1 MTTNR
6 TALPATACTG
16 PGRRHRR
23 PGPGRGWLGLRRLAR
38 VGLLGAACA
47 GAAAAP
53 LPDELLQAV
62 RAGPPVGV
70 IVEFD
75 ARAIDR
81 EAAARRARLPR
92 GIDDDAALAVR
103 AARYRALKDGVMQ
116 PLRQRPDIDAV
127 RDYTH
132 LPLRLARVRSEA
144 ALRALA
150 AQPGVRALHADRL
163 HRHVLAQSLPLL
175 SQPVVASA
183 GLRGAGATVAVIDDG
198 INLTHS
204 AFGGCTAVATP
215 ASCRIAAMETF
226 VASPSA
232 GNAHGTNVAAI
243 VVGVAPDARVASLDV
258 FGSSGALTSDIV
270 SAIDWAIANRGSL
283 NIVAINMSL
292 GDGSRNTTACGNN
305 GTNPFLTP
313 ITNARNAGL
322 SVVAAAGNNAYN
334 NGTFTPGLN
343 KPACT
348 PGAVSV
354 GAVYDSAQGG
364 LTWFSG
370 QAAQCTDA
378 STAADKVACFSN
390 SASYLSLLAP
400 GAVITAGGA
409 NFGGTSQATPHVA
422 GALAVLRASFPGET
436 LGAIEARLTANGT
449 AVTDARDGLTRPR
462 LNLRAAARP
471 RNDAHGSAD
480 ALNSASGSAV
490 GSNRLATREPGE
502 PQPVPAAN
510 QSVWWRWTAP
520 AAGQLT
526 LDTLGSGFDTHLD
539 VYTGGT
545 LATLSRVAG
554 NDNADGAT
562 SASALRFQAQAGAA
576 YYWAVDS
583 ADGSAGDVSLQWS
596 LNTSAQANLS
606 VTLSGPSSAA
616 PGSTV
621 TYTLT
626 VSNAGPQAAT
636 AVVASVVLPAG
647 IGVASLPAECLLQD
661 ATIACT
667 AAELASGASLSYALL
682 LRIDS
687 LNEPVSLSASVSSAV
702 PDPVAGDNAAA
713 APLAVANDADI
724 PTLPE
729 WGVLL
734 LGGLLLWR
742 LGMAPHRTCSWAGQP
757 ERASQQDLIGR

>member
-1 MTTNR
+1 MTTHR
-6 TALPATACTG
+6 TALSTPLRAGAG
-16 PGRRHRR
+16 LSHRC
-23 PGPGRGWLGLRRLAR
+23 PGPGRGGPGWRRLAR
-38 VGLLGAACA
+38 AGLLWTACA
-47 GAAAAP
+47 AAAAAP
-53 LPDELLQAV
+53 LPDELLQTV
-62 RAGPPVGV
+62 RAGLPAGV

-75 ARAIDR
+75 ARDIDR

-103 AARYRALKDGVMQ
+103 AGRYRALKDSVMQ
-116 PLRQRPDIDAV
+116 PLRQRPDLQAV

-132 LPLRLARVRSEA
+132 LPLRFMRVRTEA

-150 AQPGVRALHADRL
+150 ARRGVQALHADRL
-163 HRHVLAQSLPLL
+163 HRHVLTQSLPLL
-175 SQPVVASA
+175 GQPAVASA

-243 VVGVAPDARVASLDV
+243 VVGVVPDARVASLDV
-258 FGSSGALTSDIV
+258 FSSSGALTSDIV

-292 GDGSRNTTACGNN
+292 GDGSRNTTACDNK

-313 ITNARNAGL
+313 VTNARNAGL
-322 SVVAAAGNNAYN
+322 SVTAAAGNNAYS

-348 PGAVSV
+348 PGVVSV

-370 QAAQCTDA
+370 QATQCTDA
-378 STAADKVACFSN
+378 STAADQVACFSN

-436 LGAIEARLTANGT
+436 LSAIETRLTANGT

-471 RNDAHGSAD
+471 RNDDHDRAD
-480 ALNSASGSAV
+480 VLNSADGSAA

-502 PQPVPAAN
+502 PQPAPAAN

-520 AAGQLT
+520 AAGQLS
-526 LDTLGSGFDTHLD
+526 LDTLGSGFDTQLD
-539 VYTGGT
+539 VYAGST

-554 NDNADGAT
+554 NDNADAT
-562 SASALRFQAQAGAA
+562 TNASALRFQAQAGAT
-576 YYWAVDS
+576 YHWAVDS
-583 ADGSAGDVSLQWS
+583 ADGSAGDVSLRWS

-616 PGSTV
+616 SDSTAG
-621 TYTLT
+621 YTLT

-636 AVVASVVLPAG
+636 AVVASVVLPSG
-647 IGVASLPAECLLQD
+647 IGVASLPAGCLLQD
-661 ATIACT
+661 TTIVCS

-687 LNEPVSLSASVSSAV
+687 LNAPVSLSASVSSAV
-702 PDPVAGDNAAA
+702 PDPVADDNATTAVLIAA
-713 APLAVANDADI
+713 GDADI

-729 WGVLL
+729 WGLLL
-734 LGGLLLWR
+734 LGSLLLWR
-742 LGMAPHRTCSWAGQP
+742 LATARPKAG
-757 ERASQQDLIGR
+757 